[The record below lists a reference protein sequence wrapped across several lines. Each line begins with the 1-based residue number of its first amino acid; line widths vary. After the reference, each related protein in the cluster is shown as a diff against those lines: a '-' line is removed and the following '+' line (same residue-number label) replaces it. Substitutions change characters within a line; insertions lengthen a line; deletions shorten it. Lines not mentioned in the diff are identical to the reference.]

1 MSEYPEAIDE
11 FRTTQNLPGI
21 LYDETDE
28 TTVYAEDTNNHS
40 SAIIAIETELGTN
53 PSGASASVAGRLDGI
68 DTTLSGK
75 ENSLGYTAE
84 NAANKSTSTSLG
96 ASNTLYPTQNA
107 VKSYVDT
114 GLGTKQ
120 NTLGFTAEDSAN
132 KATSTSLG
140 TSNTLYPSQN
150 AVKAYVDA
158 AILAAKQA
166 LYPVGSIWTSTS
178 VSTNPGTVLGF
189 GTWAAFG
196 QGRVLVSKATSG
208 TFGTIGATGG
218 AETVTLTSAEMP
230 VHNHGVNDPGHNHG
244 MYNTYNNGAGNN
256 RSNLANGSLVSWS
269 APATGWAYTGIS
281 TQNAGSGGAHNNLQP
296 YIVVYMWERTV

>member
-1 MSEYPEAIDE
+1 MSSYPVAIDE

-84 NAANKSTSTSLG
+84 NAANKSTSS
-96 ASNTLYPTQNA
+96 
-107 VKSYVDT
+107 
-114 GLGTKQ
+114 
-120 NTLGFTAEDSAN
+120 
-132 KATSTSLG
+132 SLG

-150 AVKAYVDA
+150 AVKTYVDA
-158 AILAAKQA
+158 AVSAAKQA

-189 GTWAAFG
+189 GTWSAFG
-196 QGRVLVSKATSG
+196 QGRVLVSKASSG

-218 AETVTLTSAEMP
+218 AETHRLSISEMP
-230 VHNHGVNDPGHNHG
+230 SHNHSYDVAS
-244 MYNTYNNGAGNN
+244 NN
-256 RSNLANGSLVSWS
+256 SNGLAALGRNGSDRS
-269 APATGWAYTGIS
+269 AVATS
-281 TQNAGSGGAHNNLQP
+281 FQGGGAAHNNLQP
-296 YIVVYMWERTV
+296 YIVVYMWERTA

>member
-1 MSEYPEAIDE
+1 MSDYPGAIDE
-11 FRTTQNLPGI
+11 FRTVQNLPGI

-28 TTVYAEDTNNHS
+28 TTVYAEDTNNAN
-40 SAIIAIETELGTN
+40 SAIVAIETELGTN
-53 PSGASASVAGRLDGI
+53 PSGASATVVSRLDGI
-68 DTTLSGK
+68 DTTLASK
-75 ENSLGYTAE
+75 ENSLGFTPE

-96 ASNTLYPTQNA
+96 TSNSLYPSQNA

-120 NTLGFTAEDSAN
+120 NSLGYTAENTAN

-140 TSNTLYPSQN
+140 TSNTLYPSQK

-158 AILAAKQA
+158 AIKAAKNA

-189 GTWAAFG
+189 GTWSEFG

-230 VHNHGVNDPGHNHG
+230 SHTHIQNSHTHSLTPGGNILAGGIAGANANIASGGGWVYASQSAAATTAVNQ
-244 MYNTYNNGAGNN
+244 NTGG
-256 RSNLANGSLVSWS
+256 
-269 APATGWAYTGIS
+269 
-281 TQNAGSGGAHNNLQP
+281 GGAHNNLQP
-296 YIVVYMWERTV
+296 YIVVYMWERTA